1 MEWLRKSILRWKS
14 SRPAVLARIAF
25 KKLPNAINY
34 WRFNGFRAL
43 LRRTKEEFSGE
54 GYTPALVSMEQSSIG
69 QVLHRRFQAIQPLPS
84 FIVPGLGDRLNVV
97 TDSINSGSLFGGV
110 STSLILSALLAE
122 RWNCD
127 LRIVTRTAPAQKQNF
142 QRVLQLNQIPFQRN
156 VEFVFVN
163 QADPAAQLSVG
174 EREIFLTTS
183 WWTTKSVM
191 GTFGQK
197 RIVYLLQEDEREFY
211 PFGDDHLRC
220 TDTLRT
226 AELKVL
232 INTQLLYDYLVSEG
246 FDNIRD
252 NGLWF
257 EPAWPLHGYDPQARE
272 HEAKNNFFF
281 YARPRHARNLFYLGL
296 EVIEAAVSRG
306 VLDPHEWD
314 FHFVGTDI
322 PRLNITSSSS
332 ARLVQDV
339 DYGEYTA
346 LVRQMDLG
354 LCLMYTPHPS
364 YPPLDLAASGA
375 VVVTNKYANKR
386 DLSSY
391 SRNILCEEL
400 DVDNLVQ
407 GIEKGVALATNL
419 AARRANFEGNKLLHN
434 WHTSFEAAMS
444 HLDGWRSGVYH

>member
-1 MEWLRKSILRWKS
+1 LSKL
-14 SRPAVLARIAF
+14 AALARISF

-34 WRFNGFRAL
+34 LRFNGFRAF
-43 LRRTKEEFSGE
+43 LRRIREEFSGT
-54 GYTPALVSMEQSSIG
+54 GYTPALVSMEQTSIA
-69 QVLHRRFQAIQPLPS
+69 QVLRERFPAIQPLPS
-84 FIVPGLGDRLNVV
+84 FIVPGVGDRLNVV

-142 QRVLQLNQIPFQRN
+142 QRVLQLNQIPFDRN

-163 QADPAAQLSVG
+163 QADPGAQLSVG
-174 EREIFLTTS
+174 EREVFLTTS

-191 GTFGQK
+191 GTFGHK

-220 TDTLRT
+220 SATLRT
-226 AELKVL
+226 AELRVL
-232 INTQLLYDYLVSEG
+232 INTELLYDHLVNQG

-252 NGLWF
+252 NGVWF
-257 EPAWPLHGYDPQARE
+257 EPSFPARVFDHPPQQQKR
-272 HEAKNNFFF
+272 NFFF
-281 YARPRHARNLFYLGL
+281 YARPRHVRNLFYLGL
-296 EVIEAAVSRG
+296 EVIEAAVSQG
-306 VLDPHEWD
+306 ILDPNEWE
-314 FHFVGTDI
+314 FYFVGTDI
-322 PRLNITSSSS
+322 PRLNITNSCS

-364 YPPLDLAASGA
+364 YPPLDLVASGA
-375 VVVTNKYANKR
+375 VVVTNKYANKQ

-391 SRNILCEEL
+391 SRNILCEQL
-400 DVDNLVQ
+400 DVDSLVE
-407 GIEKGVALATNL
+407 GIEKGVGLAKNL
-419 AARRANFEGNKLLHN
+419 AARRANFESNRLLHN

-444 HLDGWRSGVYH
+444 DLDGWRSGVYH